1 MDCIHITLS
10 WLEFSQALCLE
21 FGPSEF
27 DNKAE
32 ALFKLKQTGT
42 LSEYVTEFRH
52 LANRTLEICMIF
64 LKGCFIGGLKK
75 ELKYDVKLL
84 KPATVHDAI
93 AFAVQLDVKIYE
105 FKSITSKPP
114 LTVKPHITF
123 ATPVTRTVPHHG
135 NLDIKKLFP
144 DEIQKKRELGEC

>member
-1 MDCIHITLS
+1 
-10 WLEFSQALCLE
+10 
-21 FGPSEF
+21 
-27 DNKAE
+27 
-32 ALFKLKQTGT
+32 
-42 LSEYVTEFRH
+42 
-52 LANRTLEICMIF
+52 MIF

-105 FKSITSKPP
+105 FKSTTSKPP

-135 NLDIKKLFP
+135 NLDVKKLFP
-144 DEIQKKRELGEC
+144 DEIQKKREQGECWFCTDKWCIMWFKQLLMLDVLEFDEIKVETQEV